1 MAFGIAPILDG
12 IDFNIEQGER
22 VCLIGRNGEGKSTLF
37 KVISGQV
44 KADSGEFQIS
54 GNLKIAML
62 EQDIPETS
70 GKVSDIVMAGAGDVA
85 TWLTAYEQTSDK
97 CASGDMKAC
106 ELMSDLQ
113 HKIDDAHGGLDPRS
127 TDHAVAW
134 WTWTATPILVNYRAV
149 ANAVCCFA
157 RALITKPDVLLLTS
171 RPTIWMSKVSNGL
184 SNFCKTQGLTLLFIS
199 HDRSFIDKIAT
210 RIVELDR
217 GILRSYDVTK
227 QAGNVNKG
235 YARYQELKEQQLSAE
250 KSQCQFW

>member
-1 MAFGIAPILDG
+1 MALIHLRDIHLAFGIAPILDG

-85 TWLTAYEQTSDK
+85 TWLTAYEQASDK

-113 HKIDDAHGGLDPRS
+113 HKIDDAHGWD
-127 TDHAVAW
+127 
-134 WTWTATPILVNYRAV
+134 
-149 ANAVCCFA
+149 
-157 RALITKPDVLLLTS
+157 LT
-171 RPTIWMSKVSNGL
+171 REV
-184 SNFCKTQGLTLLFIS
+184 
-199 HDRSFIDKIAT
+199 
-210 RIVELDR
+210 
-217 GILRSYDVTK
+217 
-227 QAGNVNKG
+227 
-235 YARYQELKEQQLSAE
+235 
-250 KSQCQFW
+250 